1 MVGTSA
7 KSISA
12 LAVLGLVFDLM
23 LCLEVWR
30 KMGVERRGVV
40 ERTVKKN
47 GYPLLY
53 LDVFKIKGKDKFGNS
68 FTQTFLYLLSL

>member
-12 LAVLGLVFDLM
+12 LAVLGVVFDLM

-47 GYPLLY
+47 GYPLPY

-68 FTQTFLYLLSL
+68 FIQTFLYLLSL